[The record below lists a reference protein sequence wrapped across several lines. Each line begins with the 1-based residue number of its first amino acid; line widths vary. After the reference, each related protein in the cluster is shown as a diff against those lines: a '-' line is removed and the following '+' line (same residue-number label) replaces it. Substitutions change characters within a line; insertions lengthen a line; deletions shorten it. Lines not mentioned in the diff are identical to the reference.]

1 MIARLEGYYL
11 GNGHSW
17 DGVQTI
23 ISEHADTSPRFNFW
37 KWTYLT
43 DKNGK
48 VILSLDNQNDGMTGK
63 NYQPQRDD
71 IALDLVVNGEVVGK
85 VVYEAISVFTRI
97 RLIVT
102 FLLPVGIIS
111 VFLAV
116 FLIISDYYLV
126 RQIIFPLSNTIAAAK
141 QVTSGNLKARVD
153 LSGPV
158 DLIVLNKTFNNMI
171 EHLDESNTKRQ
182 EFLADIAHELRTPLT
197 IMRGRLEGI
206 VDNVYPADEA
216 HIAPILQETYLLE
229 RLVEDLR
236 TLTLAETRQ
245 LHFDPKKIDL
255 ESSIRSIV
263 DVFSS
268 QADSQNTIIEVLPA
282 IATIFVMT
290 DPQRLEQIIGNILYN
305 SLHYIKQ
312 DGKIRIELQPD
323 NDQAVISIS
332 DNGPGVPEE
341 YLPYLFDR
349 FWRKEKSRS
358 RSTGGS
364 GLGLAIVR
372 QLVEAQN
379 GSISAGKPA
388 SGGLI
393 IRVTLPIVQSPGV

>member
-1 MIARLEGYYL
+1 M
-11 GNGHSW
+11 
-17 DGVQTI
+17 
-23 ISEHADTSPRFNFW
+23 
-37 KWTYLT
+37 
-43 DKNGK
+43 
-48 VILSLDNQNDGMTGK
+48 
-63 NYQPQRDD
+63 
-71 IALDLVVNGEVVGK
+71 
-85 VVYEAISVFTRI
+85 
-97 RLIVT
+97 IVT
-102 FLLPVGIIS
+102 FLFPVGIIS

-116 FLIISDYYLV
+116 FLIISDYFLV

-255 ESSIRSIV
+255 GSSIRSIV

-268 QADSQNTIIEVLPA
+268 QADSQNTTIEVLPA
-282 IATIFVMT
+282 VDPIYIMT

-312 DGKIRIELQPD
+312 DGKIKIEIQP
-323 NDQAVISIS
+323 
-332 DNGPGVPEE
+332 E
-341 YLPYLFDR
+341 
-349 FWRKEKSRS
+349 
-358 RSTGGS
+358 
-364 GLGLAIVR
+364 
-372 QLVEAQN
+372 
-379 GSISAGKPA
+379 
-388 SGGLI
+388 
-393 IRVTLPIVQSPGV
+393 